1 MNIMTKRGS
10 QDNVV
15 TYEHLCDTAADLQNI
30 DPRYITLGSIAI
42 ILQGTSGGL
51 EIYIADSNK
60 QWNSLTTISGGISG
74 SDFSPD
80 ISNPQDGQVLV
91 YDGTAGKWVNGAG
104 GGGSSL
110 MVEAILTVEQDT
122 PIITLDKTWQ
132 EIRDAVDDGKTVN
145 IIMDNNEGQ
154 KQETNFLQILNI
166 SYTPGNALPYAV
178 GISIPGGEQVFDL
191 AADSANGYPTI
202 SPVL

>member
-80 ISNPQDGQVLV
+80 ISNPQDGDTLV
-91 YDGTAGKWVNGAG
+91 YDGTAGKWVNGAASG
-104 GGGSSL
+104 GESGIFKISL
-110 MVEAILTVEQDT
+110 NTATN
-122 PIITLDKTWQ
+122 TLDKTWQ
-132 EIRDAVDDGKTVN
+132 EINNAVVSGKYCFCVIAN
-145 IIMDNNEGQ
+145 SSRYYISPVFSLGSEEGDYFVVLGDSTQ
-154 KQETNFLQILNI
+154 QQEFITN
-166 SYTPGNALPYAV
+166 
-178 GISIPGGEQVFDL
+178 
-191 AADSANGYPTI
+191 SANGYP
-202 SPVL
+202 VYNDN

>member
-10 QDNVV
+10 QDNVA

-74 SDFSPD
+74 GDFAPD
-80 ISNPQDGQVLV
+80 ISNPQDGDTLV
-91 YDGTAGKWVNGAG
+91 YNGTAGKWVNGAASG
-104 GGGSSL
+104 GGGGLVMTATIDLST
-110 MVEAILTVEQDT
+110 MIATAN
-122 PIITLDKTWQ
+122 KTAQ
-132 EIRDAVDDGKTVN
+132 EIYDAFMAGRQVVGVIELMGVTQAFSLVNLFYSNSGVWFYFYDADESKSKT
-145 IIMDNNEGQ
+145 
-154 KQETNFLQILNI
+154 
-166 SYTPGNALPYAV
+166 YTYGASNMT
-178 GISIPGGEQVFDL
+178 D
-191 AADSANGYPTI
+191 YPTCDLGG
-202 SPVL
+202 SPSN